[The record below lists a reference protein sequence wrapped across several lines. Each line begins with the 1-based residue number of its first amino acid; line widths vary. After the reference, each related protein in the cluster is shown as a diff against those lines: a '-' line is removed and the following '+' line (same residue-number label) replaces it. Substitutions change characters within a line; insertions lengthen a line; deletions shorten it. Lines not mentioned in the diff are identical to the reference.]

1 MALRVLA
8 LLAAFVLGGLATW
21 HAPLLNYRDALPLL
35 WLPPGI
41 FLGIT
46 LLFGWRY
53 LPAAIAGLLAFA
65 LIAKIPFG
73 TFLAAV
79 AVGGVA
85 GALLSTWLLQKFL
98 RLENSLERGRW
109 AAGFLVVACAVCA
122 PLNAAA
128 IAASLALENKI
139 AWAEFPP
146 KLIGWWLPSAL
157 GILIATPAMLTLGA
171 RSSLWFSWLR
181 LARRCFTRRASSAVR
196 CSCLTFSWSRG
207 CKFTRCTSC

>member
-128 IAASLALENKI
+128 IPPAWRWKI
-139 AWAEFPP
+139 KLRGRNFPQSS
-146 KLIGWWLPSAL
+146 SA
-157 GILIATPAMLTLGA
+157 GGCPA
-171 RSSLWFSWLR
+171 RSAF
-181 LARRCFTRRASSAVR
+181 
-196 CSCLTFSWSRG
+196 
-207 CKFTRCTSC
+207 